1 MIERRRR
8 FFRGDSLLD
17 MPIFPRVPAV
27 PFNLHAYF
35 KAQLA
40 LSSSRKWSLRRQPMP
55 KG

>member
-17 MPIFPRVPAV
+17 MLFSPVPAI
-27 PFNLHAYF
+27 PFNLHACS

-40 LSSSRKWSLRRQPMP
+40 LSSFLNWPLLHQTIPNS
-55 KG
+55 

>member
-17 MPIFPRVPAV
+17 MPIFPRVPAI
-27 PFNLHAYF
+27 PFNLHAYS

-40 LSSSRKWSLRRQPMP
+40 LSSSLKWSLLRRAVP

>member
-8 FFRGDSLLD
+8 FFKGDSLLD
-17 MPIFPRVPAV
+17 MPIFPVPAIS
-27 PFNLHAYF
+27 FNLHAYS